1 MLLALAT
8 LVSSCST
15 CKRTGSGGDTFQDA
29 QNPSTDD
36 IVQYRMIYTGTTNND
51 LIIDLLPGESTFVME
66 YNGNENFIV
75 NLTTNEGKLVET
87 LANVNGRWKG
97 TKKYTVPAT
106 NPYLLQVRT
115 NGPWSIAY
123 Y

>member
-15 CKRTGSGGDTFQDA
+15 CKRTGNNESFQDA

-66 YNGNENFIV
+66 YNGNENFVV
-75 NLTTNEGKLVET
+75 NLVTNEGKFVES

-97 TKKYTVPAT
+97 TKKYNVPAT

-115 NGPWSIAY
+115 NGPWSVAY